1 MKIDPIRV
9 SKKSKILP
17 ELSPALRRI
26 FERKKM
32 FLKFGY
38 NLDREREVILEQAS
52 PLRGRILEAGTG
64 KGHFASALAKRG
76 LTFTSF
82 DISKKERDLAKLYL
96 KFQLLDD
103 FADLRV
109 ENGEHLSFKDE
120 CYDMVFSI
128 NTLHHFIQPHKVLDE
143 LIRVL
148 KPGGKLI
155 LSDFTEK
162 GFKTMEQIHALEENT
177 HGKGTVT
184 MPWAATYL
192 RKKKFL
198 VRKSTT
204 SFHQT
209 IIAEKPQ

>member
-1 MKIDPIRV
+1 MKIDPVRISQR
-9 SKKSKILP
+9 SNIPAELP
-17 ELSPALRRI
+17 PALRRI
-26 FERKKM
+26 FERKKL
-32 FLKFGY
+32 FLRFGY
-38 NLDREREVILEQAS
+38 NLDREREVILEQVS
-52 PLRGRILEAGTG
+52 PLRGKILEAGTG
-64 KGHFASALAKRG
+64 KGHFASSLAKCG

-82 DISKKERDLAKLYL
+82 DVSKEERDIAKLYL
-96 KFQLLDD
+96 KFQLLDG

-109 ENGEHLSFKDE
+109 ENGERLSFKDE
-120 CYDMVFSI
+120 SYDMVFSI
-128 NTLHHFIQPHKVLDE
+128 NALHHFTQPHKVLDE

-162 GFKTMEQIHALEENT
+162 GFKTMDQIHALEGNA
-177 HGKGTVT
+177 HDRGAVAIPG
-184 MPWAATYL
+184 AATYL

-198 VRKSTT
+198 VRKSAT

>member
-1 MKIDPIRV
+1 MKIDLIRATR
-9 SKKSKILP
+9 KSKIP
-17 ELSPALRRI
+17 AGLSPALRRI
-26 FERKKM
+26 FERKKL

-38 NLDREREVILEQAS
+38 NLDREREVILEQVS

-64 KGHFASALAKRG
+64 KGHFASALAKCG

-82 DISKKERDLAKLYL
+82 DISKEERDLAKLYL
-96 KFQLLDD
+96 KFQLLDG

-128 NTLHHFIQPHKVLDE
+128 NTLHHFTQPHKVLDE

-162 GFKTMEQIHALEENT
+162 GFKTMDQIHALEGNV
-177 HGKGTVT
+177 HDRGTVT
-184 MPWAATYL
+184 ISGVATYL
-192 RKKKFL
+192 RKRKFL
-198 VRKSTT
+198 VRKSAT